1 MKRLSIILALWLTCV
16 ACAWPQAT
24 TNTAV
29 QIVCTNTP
37 LVTVVEP
44 NRSWRND
51 MEVSAMFTISV
62 SPALPSNVYMVEVA
76 QRAGYFHDQ
85 QPPGQTGHSRVLVL
99 VGEHKLSDDQRNKLT
114 AFVENGGAL
123 VSLGGLHGMQ
133 KLFGAE
139 PVPSGTD
146 KGWGASGVLQLGEGY
161 LDVRRTRHPVFA
173 GLKSS
178 LHFFGGL
185 AVRATEAKA
194 IGNVLDRH
202 GRAKNLPVLLERRVG
217 RGIVLLIAP
226 DLLNSIV
233 HIQQGIAVL
242 RDGTP
247 AFDGTMPINDGALK
261 TDDSQVLD
269 YDFDRVVLA
278 RGESPVFL
286 HPVADELR
294 LIILRVIQY
303 AARIVGQPLLQI
315 APWPRELPAVG
326 CISHD
331 SDGNQEKQGRAMLE
345 QVQKAG
351 IRTTWCMMFP
361 CSYPRSLYDE
371 VRAAGCEIAL
381 HYDAMRKDSDHQ
393 WGFDKLV
400 KQLEG
405 LAMNS
410 GTTDIIANKN
420 HYTRW
425 EGRLDFFRW
434 CEKAGLKAD
443 GTMGP
448 SKRGG
453 CGFPRGTCQ
462 PWRPLDDEAA
472 PPRFLD
478 VYEIPLI
485 TQDLNIHLPARSA
498 PKLLDQAV
506 AHGGL
511 AHFLFHPAHILEP
524 GMADAMQ
531 TLVKEGHKR
540 GMEWWTHAEVWRWE
554 TARRSVRLAEVTPAG
569 KKLRVKLV
577 TGRPLKDATLIVHEP
592 DGKQR
597 RLTCDLPETETVEI
611 DL

>member
-1 MKRLSIILALWLTCV
+1 MKRLNIILTSWLTCV
-16 ACAWPQAT
+16 ACAWAQAT
-24 TNTAV
+24 
-29 QIVCTNTP
+29 
-37 LVTVVEP
+37 
-44 NRSWRND
+44 
-51 MEVSAMFTISV
+51 FTISV
-62 SPALPSNVYMVEVA
+62 SPASPSNAYLIEVA
-76 QRAGYFHDQ
+76 QRAGFFFDE
-85 QPPGQTGHSRVLVL
+85 QPPGETGRSRVLAL
-99 VGEHKLSDDQRNKLT
+99 VGEHKLSNNQRDKLT

-123 VSLGGLHGMQ
+123 VSLGGLSGMQ
-133 KLFGAE
+133 KLFGVE
-139 PVPSGTD
+139 PAPSAGE
-146 KGWGASGVLQLGEGY
+146 KGFGASGVLQLGEGY
-161 LDVRRTRHPVFA
+161 LDVRQARHPVFA

-194 IGNVLDRH
+194 FGSVRDRH

-217 RGIVLLIAP
+217 RGTALLIAP

-242 RDGTP
+242 RDGAP
-247 AFDGTMPINDGALK
+247 AFDGTMPINDKALK
-261 TDDSQVLD
+261 TDDGQVLD
-269 YDFDRVVLA
+269 YDFDRVVLVKGDA
-278 RGESPVFL
+278 PVFL
-286 HPVADELR
+286 YPVADELR
-294 LIILRVIQY
+294 LIILRTIQY
-303 AARIVGQPLLQI
+303 AAQAVGQPLLQL

-331 SDGNQEKQGRAMLE
+331 SDGNVEKLARAMLE
-345 QVQKAG
+345 QVKQAG
-351 IRTTWCMMFP
+351 VRTTWCTMFP
-361 CSYPRSLYDE
+361 CGYPRSLYDE
-371 VRAAGCEIAL
+371 IQAAGCEIAL
-381 HYDAMRKDSDHQ
+381 HYDAMKKDEDHQ

-405 LAMNS
+405 LRTES
-410 GTTDIIANKN
+410 GVTNIIANKN

-434 CEKAGLKAD
+434 CEKVGLKAD

-472 PPRFLD
+472 SPRFLD

-485 TQDLNIHLPARSA
+485 TQDLNIHLPAKSA
-498 PKLLDQAV
+498 PKILDQAV
-506 AHGGL
+506 AYGGL
-511 AHFLFHPAHILEP
+511 AHFLFHPAHILKP
-524 GMADAMQ
+524 GMADALQ
-531 TLVKEGHKR
+531 TLVKEGRKR

-554 TARRSVRLAEVTPAG
+554 SARRSARLAEVTAAG

-577 TGRPLKDATLIVHEP
+577 SERPLKDAILIVHEP

-597 RLTCDLPETETVEI
+597 RLTRDLPEAQAVEI

>member
-1 MKRLSIILALWLTCV
+1 MKRSIIILLSWLACGV
-16 ACAWPQAT
+16 CAWPLDA
-24 TNTAV
+24 
-29 QIVCTNTP
+29 
-37 LVTVVEP
+37 
-44 NRSWRND
+44 D
-51 MEVSAMFTISV
+51 VSGVITISV
-62 SPALPSNVYMVEVA
+62 SPAQPSNPYIVEVI

-85 QPPGQTGHSRVLVL
+85 QPPGQTGCGRVLVL
-99 VGEHKLSDDQRNKLT
+99 AGEHKLSNDQRNKLT

-123 VSLGGLHGMQ
+123 ISLGGLHGMP

-139 PVPSGTD
+139 PIPSGAN
-146 KGWGASGVLQLGEGY
+146 KHWGASGVLQLGEGY
-161 LDVRRTRHPVFA
+161 LDVRQTRHPVFA

-185 AVRATEAKA
+185 AVRASEAGA
-194 IGNVLDRH
+194 AGDVRDRH

-217 RGIVLLIAP
+217 RGIALVIAP

-247 AFDGTMPINDGALK
+247 AFDGTMPIAEGLLK
-261 TDDSQVLD
+261 TDDGQVLD
-269 YDFDRVVLA
+269 YDFDRVTLA
-278 RGESPVFL
+278 KGEAPMFL
-286 HPVADELR
+286 YPVADELR
-294 LIILRVIQY
+294 LIILRTIQY
-303 AARIVGQPLLQI
+303 AARVVGQPLAQI
-315 APWPRELPAVG
+315 APWPRDLPAVG

-331 SDGNQEKQGRAMLE
+331 SDGNEPEHGWAMLD
-345 QVQKAG
+345 QVKKAG
-351 IRTTWCMMFP
+351 IRTTWCTMFP
-361 CSYPRSLYDE
+361 CAYPRSLYDA
-371 VRAAGCEIAL
+371 VRAADCEIAL
-381 HYDAMRKDSDHQ
+381 HYDAMKSDADHQ

-400 KQLEG
+400 KQFEG

-410 GTTDIIANKN
+410 GVKDILSNKN

-443 GTMGP
+443 STMGP
-448 SKRGG
+448 SKWGG

-485 TQDLNIHLPARSA
+485 TQDLNIHLPSRSA
-498 PKLLDQAV
+498 PQLLDQAV

-511 AHFLFHPAHILEP
+511 AHFLFHQAHILEP

-531 TLVKEGHKR
+531 TLVQEGRKR
-540 GMEWWTHAEVWRWE
+540 GMEWWTHAEVCHWE
-554 TARRSVRLAEVTPAG
+554 TARRSVRLVEATTAG
-569 KKLRVKLV
+569 GKLRVKLAAE
-577 TGRPLKDATLIVHEP
+577 RPLKGVTLIVHGP
-592 DGKQR
+592 DGTQHR
-597 RLTCDLPETETVEI
+597 HTLDLPQTGVAEI
-611 DL
+611 GL

>member
-1 MKRLSIILALWLTCV
+1 MKQLSIILTSWLACV
-16 ACAWPQAT
+16 AWAWPQTT
-24 TNTAV
+24 TNITAQSV
-29 QIVCTNTP
+29 RTNAP
-37 LVTVVEP
+37 LVTVLAPE
-44 NRSWRND
+44 RSSRNNA
-51 MEVSAMFTISV
+51 EVAGMITISV
-62 SPALPSNVYMVEVA
+62 SPALPANAYMVEVA
-76 QRAGYFHDQ
+76 QRAGYFHEQ
-85 QPPGQTGHSRVLVL
+85 QPPGQTGRGRVLVL
-99 VGEHKLSDDQRNKLT
+99 AGEHKLSNDQRNKLT

-139 PVPSGTD
+139 PISSGTN
-146 KGWGASGVLQLGEGY
+146 KGWGASSVLQLGEGY
-161 LDVRRTRHPVFA
+161 LNVRRTQHPVFA

-185 AVRATEAKA
+185 AVRATEGKA
-194 IGNVLDRH
+194 VGSVLDRH
-202 GRAKNLPVLLERRVG
+202 GRAKDLPVLLERRVG
-217 RGIVLLIAP
+217 RGIALLIAP

-247 AFDGTMPINDGALK
+247 AFDGTMPINEGALK
-261 TDDSQVLD
+261 TDDGQVLD
-269 YDFDRVVLA
+269 YDFDRVTLA
-278 RGESPVFL
+278 KGEAPVFL

-294 LIILRVIQY
+294 LIILRAIQY
-303 AARIVGQPLLQI
+303 AARAVGQPLVQI

-331 SDGNQEKQGRAMLE
+331 SDGNQEKHGRAMLE
-345 QVQKAG
+345 QVTKAG
-351 IRTTWCMMFP
+351 IRTTWCTMFP
-361 CSYPRSLYDE
+361 CGYPRSLYDE

-381 HYDAMRKDSDHQ
+381 HYDAMKSDADHQ

-405 LAMNS
+405 LTLNS
-410 GTTDIIANKN
+410 GVTEIISNKN

-434 CEKAGLKAD
+434 CEKVGLKAD

-485 TQDLNIHLPARSA
+485 TQDLNIHLPANRA
-498 PKLLDQAV
+498 PRLLDEAV

-531 TLVKEGHKR
+531 TLVREGRKR
-540 GMEWWTHAEVWRWE
+540 GMEWWTHAEVFHWE
-554 TARRSVRLAEVTPAG
+554 TARRGVRLVEATAAG
-569 KKLRVKLV
+569 GKLRVKLA
-577 TGRPLKDATLIVHEP
+577 GERLLKGVTLIVHGP

-597 RLTCDLPETETVEI
+597 RQTLDLPQTAVVEI
-611 DL
+611 VL

>member
-1 MKRLSIILALWLTCV
+1 MKRLSIILASHLACV

-24 TNTAV
+24 AHIAAQIASTNA
-29 QIVCTNTP
+29 P
-37 LVTVVEP
+37 PVTVLQPEQS
-44 NRSWRND
+44 RHD
-51 MEVSAMFTISV
+51 IMKVSGMITISV
-62 SPALPSNVYMVEVA
+62 SPASPSSVYMLEIT
-76 QRAGYFHDQ
+76 QRAGYFYDQ
-85 QPPGQTGHSRVLVL
+85 QPPGQTGRARVLVL
-99 VGEHKLSDDQRNKLT
+99 AGEHKLSNDQRNNLT

-139 PVPSGTD
+139 PLSLGTN
-146 KGWGASGVLQLGEGY
+146 KSWGASGVRQLGEGY
-161 LDVRRTRHPVFA
+161 LDVQQARHPVFA
-173 GLKSS
+173 SLKSS

-185 AVRATEAKA
+185 AVRPAGAKA
-194 IGNVLDRH
+194 AGSVLDHH
-202 GRAKNLPVLLERRVG
+202 GRAKKLPVLLERRVG
-217 RGIVLLIAP
+217 RGVALLIAP

-233 HIQQGIAVL
+233 HIQQGNAVL

-247 AFDGTMPINDGALK
+247 SFDGTMSINDGTLK
-261 TDDSQVLD
+261 TDDGQVLD
-269 YDFDRVVLA
+269 YDFDRVALA
-278 RGESPVFL
+278 KGEAPVFL
-286 HPVADELR
+286 YPVADELR
-294 LIILRVIQY
+294 LIILRTIQY
-303 AARIVGQPLLQI
+303 AARVVGQPLVQI

-331 SDGNQEKQGRAMLE
+331 SDGNKPEHGWAMLE
-345 QVQKAG
+345 QVKKAG
-351 IRTTWCMMFP
+351 IRTTWCTMFP
-361 CSYPRSLYDE
+361 CGYPRSLYDA
-371 VRAAGCEIAL
+371 VRAERCEIAL
-381 HYDAMRKDSDHQ
+381 HYDAMKSDADHQ

-400 KQLEG
+400 NQLKG

-410 GTTDIIANKN
+410 GVTEIISNKN

-434 CEKAGLKAD
+434 CEKVGLKAD

-462 PWRPLDDEAA
+462 PWRPLDDEAT
-472 PPRFLD
+472 PSRFLD
-478 VYEIPLI
+478 VYEIPLL
-485 TQDLNIHLPARSA
+485 TQDLNIHLPAKRA
-498 PKLLDQAV
+498 PRLLDQAV

-531 TLVKEGHKR
+531 TLVTEGRKR
-540 GMEWWTHAEVWRWE
+540 GLEWWTHAEVWHWE
-554 TARRSVRLAEVTPAG
+554 TARRSVRLVEATAAG

-577 TGRPLKDATLIVHEP
+577 VDRPLKDVTLIVHEP

-597 RLTCDLPETETVEI
+597 RQTRNLSGGEAVE
-611 DL
+611 LVL